1 MEPPAVPRRL
11 TPELRAWLTAAPP
24 RYPVLVTIRED
35 GSPNASVVW
44 AKLLDDDT
52 VLMNSRFDRAKAR
65 HVARDPR
72 VSLCFE
78 DGYQYLTLE
87 GRVTLR
93 PDPDLED
100 IDALGRHYGDDKDFS
115 PQAGQRVSMVLSIER
130 VLVHLERLP

>member
-1 MEPPAVPRRL
+1 ML
-11 TPELRAWLTAAPP
+11 TPELRAWIRAGPP
-24 RYPVLVTIRED
+24 RYAVLATIRED
-35 GSPNASVVW
+35 GFPRLSVVW

-52 VLMNSRFDRAKAR
+52 VLMNTRFDRAKAR
-65 HVARDPR
+65 DVVRDPR

-93 PDPDLED
+93 PDPDLAD
-100 IDALGRHYGDDKDFS
+100 IDALRRLYADDKDFS
-115 PQAGQRVSMVLSIER
+115 PQRGQRVSLLLSIDR